1 MDNVTG
7 RPARHLC
14 MRPCLVAFAL
24 VTVLLGIGGCTGNT
38 SQPVSLPA
46 RPVSPTTIDHPQAC
60 HLFDEGPSFPIRPGQ
75 AGAPA
80 SFAPLLRQQFQIEMP
95 TALSPDAAIAQD
107 PRVVALLQVR
117 HEPDGLTYTEFQAT
131 SIGRTLINVSQRASP
146 NGPAV
151 MHHIT
156 ITVRCQ

>member
-7 RPARHLC
+7 RLARHLC
-14 MRPCLVAFAL
+14 MRRRLVAFAL
-24 VTVLLGIGGCTGNT
+24 VTVLLSIGGCTADT
-38 SQPVSLPA
+38 SRPVLLPA
-46 RPVSPTTIDHPQAC
+46 RPVSPTTMDHPHAC
-60 HLFDEGPSFPIRPGQ
+60 HLFDEGPSFLIRPGQ

-117 HEPDGLTYTEFQAT
+117 HEPDGMTYTEFQAT
-131 SIGRTLINVSQRASP
+131 SIGRTVITVSQRASP

-151 MHHIT
+151 TQSVT
-156 ITVRCQ
+156 ITVRCH

>member
-1 MDNVTG
+1 MTG
-7 RPARHLC
+7 HPARDLFV
-14 MRPCLVAFAL
+14 RPCLVAFAL
-24 VTVLLGIGGCTGNT
+24 VTVLLGIAGCTANT
-38 SQPVSLPA
+38 SRPGSSPV

-60 HLFDEGPSFPIRPGQ
+60 HLFDEGPSFSLRPGQ

-117 HEPDGLTYTEFQAT
+117 HDPDGLTYTEFQAI
-131 SIGRTLINVSQRASP
+131 SIGRTVINVSQRASP
-146 NGPAV
+146 NRPAATQ
-151 MHHIT
+151 HIT
-156 ITVRCQ
+156 IMVRCH